1 MFGNLAK
8 PSKKSTCD
16 YPCRLLRGPA
26 PKSDDLL
33 SKQQY
38 HKSSNIVLSQC
49 RVDAH
54 SNTMRHWGRVRNEY
68 NEVKIEM
75 THWEQCRLLRILKLK
90 KIITEKLWKKKA
102 NIFDYNVTD

>member
-16 YPCRLLRGPA
+16 YPCRLLRGPG

-38 HKSSNIVLSQC
+38 HKSSSIVLSQC

-90 KIITEKLWKKKA
+90 KNYNRKVVEKKGKH
-102 NIFDYNVTD
+102 F